1 MKKEK
6 NKIIFQNFCL
16 FSEEDRQAIID
27 SWNEGLIDEEA
38 HNEEIIAELHDDEY
52 EDFLEN
58 YKYSEL
64 KDSRIQIRG
73 VLGLWNGPHTIQPVI
88 CNSLEEAMNK
98 ILRDIDYISIYED
111 HYGNLN
117 VDAYHHD
124 GTNHFILKKYT
135 DKGPRVLNYCKTIF
149 GC

>member
-1 MKKEK
+1 MEK
-6 NKIIFQNFCL
+6 RIIFQSFWL
-16 FSEEDRQAIID
+16 YDEKDRQAIVD
-27 SWNEGLIDEEA
+27 SWNEDLTDEEA
-38 HNEEIIAELHDDEY
+38 NDEETVAELHDEEY
-52 EDFLEN
+52 ENDFLEN
-58 YKYSEL
+58 YRYSEL

-73 VLGLWNGPHTIQPVI
+73 KLGLWNGPHTIQPVI
-88 CNSLEEAMNK
+88 CNSLEEAMDK
-98 ILRDIDYISIYED
+98 ILGRDIDYISIYD
-111 HYGNLN
+111 DRYGNLC